1 MMNYCCYIF
10 CAEQTLYKNEFILK
24 RRLQKTRFNQ
34 DGLAFRPNS
43 NFTEDNEDS
52 YLAILSSLVY

>member
-1 MMNYCCYIF
+1 VRMMNYCCYIF
-10 CAEQTLYKNEFILK
+10 CAEQTLYKNGFILK

-43 NFTEDNEDS
+43 NFIEDKEES
-52 YLAILSSLVY
+52 